1 MSNPFL
7 KMLNVGIP
15 PTAVMQRMCTSSK
28 TTTAQLESFVRY
40 CVENNL
46 NLPQSAASAMIIGFE
61 IHKQHLEKA
70 SSMVY
75 GKMQRYGVPVE
86 AIRQKANI
94 TSNKK

>member
-61 IHKQHLEKA
+61 LHKQQIEKA
-70 SSMVY
+70 SAMVY
-75 GKMQRYGVPVE
+75 ANMERYGVQVE

-94 TSNKK
+94 ASNRK